1 MTDITNTT
9 DMTERVKTTPPK
21 ALIADDDPAI
31 VSLLADRL
39 AKMGFSVDTATNGIQ
54 LLFKARRTHPDVI
67 VVDVNMPELDGLEA
81 CLRLLE
87 SGSSPVDVIVIT
99 GRSDPVTAERC
110 ESLGLFYGRK
120 GPEFWKSIEAA
131 LTQIFPNMIG
141 KIAGLEL
148 QSKNTEVR
156 QRPRVLLIDDDQAM
170 QEFLASRLNKL
181 GVEMLYA
188 SDAVRGFRIASKL
201 RPSAIITDH
210 FMPDGD
216 AKYLLFRLRSN
227 AATQNI
233 PVIVISGR
241 PLDEVTRQGL
251 RREICGR
258 PGAAHIFKKSH
269 DTHELFHA
277 LQSFFSFEKH
287 LEKV

>member
-1 MTDITNTT
+1 MTDMTDMT
-9 DMTERVKTTPPK
+9 DMTEGGKAAPPK

-54 LLFKARRTHPDVI
+54 LLFKARRSHPDI
-67 VVDVNMPELDGLEA
+67 IIVDVNMPELDGLEA

-87 SGSSPVDVIVIT
+87 TGSSPVDVIVIT
-99 GRSDPVTAERC
+99 GASDPATTERC

-131 LTQIFPNMIG
+131 LAEIFPNMIS

-148 QSKNTEVR
+148 QSKNAEVH

-170 QEFLASRLNKL
+170 HQFLASRLNKL
-181 GVEMLYA
+181 GVDVLYA
-188 SDAVRGFRIASKL
+188 SDAVHGFRIASKL

-241 PLDEVTRQGL
+241 ALDEVTRLGL

-258 PGAAHIFKKSH
+258 PGAAHIFKKSF

-277 LQSFFSFEKH
+277 LQSFFSFERQPA
-287 LEKV
+287 KV

>member
-1 MTDITNTT
+1 MTDITEISE
-9 DMTERVKTTPPK
+9 MPERGKTAPPK

-39 AKMGFSVDTATNGIQ
+39 AKMGFSVDSATNGIQ
-54 LLFKARRTHPDVI
+54 FLFKARRTHPDVI
-67 VVDVNMPELDGLEA
+67 LVDVNMPELDGLEA

-87 SGSSPVDVIVIT
+87 SDSSPVDVIVIT
-99 GRSDPVTAERC
+99 GGSNPLTVERC

-131 LTQIFPNMIG
+131 LTQIFPNMIN

-148 QSKNTEVR
+148 QSKNAEVR
-156 QRPRVLLIDDDQAM
+156 QRPRVLLIDDDPAIQ
-170 QEFLASRLNKL
+170 QFLASRLNKL
-181 GVEMLYA
+181 GVDMLYA
-188 SDAVRGFRIASKL
+188 SDAVRGFRIASKV

-216 AKYLLFRLRSN
+216 AKYLLFRLRSA
-227 AATQNI
+227 AATENI
-233 PVIVISGR
+233 PVIVMSGQV
-241 PLDEVTRQGL
+241 LDEVTRQGL

-258 PGAAHIFKKSH
+258 PGAAHIFKKSF
-269 DTHELFHA
+269 DTYELFHA
-277 LQSFFSFEKH
+277 LQSFFSFEKQPA
-287 LEKV
+287 KI